1 MTLCLTTTGKARIEY
16 VMEHILSQMAWFC
29 KTEHCFIRVFRNGK
43 LVHRVQLRQSIFQS
57 EAADRLIEPI
67 IQEVHITGKRVVICP
82 YSAETKRIPEYIF
95 DRLQYIAVLPLR
107 YRGQW
112 IGAAGIAFLE
122 TMPHLTDNEL
132 QLLQKN
138 LDLYAILI
146 GDSFR
151 NFFLYRRVRRIQKI
165 QKKQLQLSQY
175 KLNCFV
181 QKDAAGIWKYN
192 TETDMYNVEEGL
204 FSLHHATMV
213 DQEPSMTFDAYLN
226 TFVYPD
232 DRWKLRQLR
241 KKVLEGQ
248 KFDSKKLQYRIVCKD
263 GTVRYVLTQRFLEEK
278 NDRNVVNIYGYTKD
292 ITNYV
297 YMEEERQQQQQRIRQ
312 MAYYDS
318 LTQLPNRQYLH
329 RWLNQEMKWVRK
341 GKNSGVIFFID
352 LDNLKMINDAYGHAC
367 GDAIIVTT
375 AMRLREVIKTPSFI
389 SRVGGDEFVM
399 VLRGIYTYS
408 EMHMIAIKIC
418 DAVCRK
424 QKMSGLH
431 FHMTVSMG
439 IAVYPKDGNTTTD
452 ILKNA
457 DNAMCTAKEAGK
469 DQYKFYTREM
479 QDWALERIY
488 LIGCLHEA
496 LQKNELFLVYQ
507 PQIDIRNAAIISFE
521 ALLRWNSHTQG
532 CIPPAKFIPLAEQ
545 SGFIH
550 VVGEWVLQHACCFMR
565 QLLDQGWNGRID
577 INVSPKQLA
586 AVNFVE
592 NTCAV
597 IQKAGISF
605 QHIGFEITESL
616 CIAGIIPLE
625 EAVDKLS
632 QLTALGIHIS
642 MDDFGTGYSSLTLL
656 DELPFHTIKLDKS
669 FIDKIETDAHRENF
683 IGSIIHMIHTLDKK
697 VVAEGVETEK
707 QLEHLQHCGCD
718 YIQGYLFSK
727 PLSKEEAFGLLLTG
741 TDACKHRY
749 R

>member
-1 MTLCLTTTGKARIEY
+1 MDARIEY
-16 VMEHILSQMAWFC
+16 LMKYRLSQMASFC

-43 LVHRVQLRQSIFQS
+43 TIHRVQLRQSMFQN
-57 EAADRLIEPI
+57 EAADRIIEPI
-67 IQEVHITGKRVVICP
+67 IQQVYVTGKRVVICP
-82 YSAETKRIPEYIF
+82 YSAWKKRITDYMF
-95 DRLQYIAVLPLR
+95 DRLQYIAVFPLR

-122 TMPHLTDNEL
+122 TMPQPTDKEL

-138 LDLYAILI
+138 LDFSAALM

-151 NFFLYRRVRRIQKI
+151 NFFLYRRARKIQKRL
-165 QKKQLQLSQY
+165 KKQLQLSQY
-175 KLNCFV
+175 KLNCLV
-181 QKDAAGIWKYN
+181 QTDETGIWKYN
-192 TETDMYNVEEGL
+192 TETDIYNVEEGL
-204 FSLHHATMV
+204 FSLHHATMAE
-213 DQEPSMTFDAYLN
+213 QAPAMTFDSYLN
-226 TFVYPD
+226 TFVHPN

-241 KKVLEGQ
+241 KKVLEG
-248 KFDSKKLQYRIVCKD
+248 KCFDSKKLQYRIVCKD
-263 GTVRYVLTQRFLEEK
+263 GTVRYVLTQRFLEKEK
-278 NDRNVVNIYGYTKD
+278 DRSVINIYGYTKD

-297 YMEEERQQQQQRIRQ
+297 CMAKERQQQQQRIRQ

-318 LTQLPNRQYLH
+318 LTKLPNRQYLH
-329 RWLNQEMKWVRK
+329 RWLNQEMKWVCK
-341 GKNSGVIFFID
+341 EKNSGVIFFID
-352 LDNLKMINDAYGHAC
+352 LDNLKMINDAYGHSC

-375 AMRLREVIKTPSFI
+375 AMRLKEVLKKPSFI
-389 SRVGGDEFVM
+389 SRVGGDEFVII
-399 VLRGIYTYS
+399 LRGVYTYS
-408 EMHMIAIKIC
+408 EMHMTARKIC

-439 IAVYPKDGNTTTD
+439 IAVYPKDGNTAVD

-507 PQIDIRNAAIISFE
+507 PQIDIRSAAIISFE
-521 ALLRWNSHTQG
+521 ALLRWNSHIQG
-532 CIPPAKFIPLAEQ
+532 CIPPGKFIPLAEQ

-550 VVGEWVLQHACCFMR
+550 VIGEWVLQRACCFMR

-586 AVNFVE
+586 AVDFVE

-605 QHIGFEITESL
+605 QHIGFEITESF

-625 EAVDKLS
+625 EATDKLN

-669 FIDKIETDAHRENF
+669 FIDKIETDSHRENF
-683 IGSIIHMIHTLDKK
+683 IGAIIHMIHTLDKK

-727 PLSKEEAFGLLLTG
+727 PLSMKEVFGLLLTEVD
-741 TDACKHRY
+741 TYKHRY